1 MDLVLRFLKVALRNC
16 KFLVSPIR
24 FNILLFY
31 FLYCL
36 LMGEL
41 FLHKL
46 LQLLN
51 CFVIGISLRLL
62 FALQSLNVVF
72 LHFNNCDKFT
82 NV

>member
-1 MDLVLRFLKVALRNC
+1 
-16 KFLVSPIR
+16 
-24 FNILLFY
+24 
-31 FLYCL
+31 
-36 LMGEL
+36 MGEL